1 MHAAL
6 RPLAALALLAACAAA
21 DGQTVSLQGMLGHQA
36 LLIVDGAAPKG
47 VAPGDSWHGVKVLS
61 TSGDEAV
68 LEIGGRRQTLHV
80 GEAPAS
86 VGGRGASA
94 GTRIV
99 LTAGTGG
106 HFSTQGAINGQSAR
120 MMVDTGATFVAMGV
134 DEAQRLG
141 VDWRR
146 GQQGSMNTA
155 NGVTPAWKGQ
165 AALAAHRRC
174 RDLRR
179 RRRRDAAA
187 HATGPAGQQLSQPLP
202 DEARQRADG
211 AGTAL
216 LARR

>member
-1 MHAAL
+1 MHAAR

-61 TSGDEAV
+61 TSGDEAIV
-68 LEIGGRRQTLHV
+68 EIGGRRQALHV

-86 VGGRGASA
+86 VGGHGASA

-155 NGVTPAWKGQ
+155 NGVTPAWKVKLHSLRIGDVEIYDVDAVVTPQ
-165 AALAAHRRC
+165 PMPQVLLGNSFLNRFQMKRDNEQMVLERRY
-174 RDLRR
+174 
-179 RRRRDAAA
+179 
-187 HATGPAGQQLSQPLP
+187 
-202 DEARQRADG
+202 
-211 AGTAL
+211 
-216 LARR
+216 